1 MVQKKNLAIFEKGKI
16 SETDKATP
24 TRLGEY
30 AYLINFFLQ
39 PLR

>member
-1 MVQKKNLAIFEKGKI
+1 MVQKENLAKYEKGKI

-24 TRLGEY
+24 TRLGAY
-30 AYLINFFLQ
+30 AYLINLFLQ